1 MNGEIEGPG
10 HLSLFYIYIYNLG
23 DTHSKHGT
31 SGWHKRSPGNS
42 GEGDGDPHNPMPRLS
57 VCADS
62 HKVDRS
68 KLAQTEVCSKFF
80 FFLKMIENYPNFIY
94 IFCSFQLLNLMEIH
108 LAFY

>member
-1 MNGEIEGPG
+1 MDQG
-10 HLSLFYIYIYNLG
+10 IYLYSIYNLG

-80 FFLKMIENYPNFIY
+80 LKK
-94 IFCSFQLLNLMEIH
+94 
-108 LAFY
+108 

>member
-1 MNGEIEGPG
+1 MYYVGSFFFHFVQLTYSFSYEWRNRWTRAFISIL
-10 HLSLFYIYIYNLG
+10 HIYIYNLG

-80 FFLKMIENYPNFIY
+80 LKK
-94 IFCSFQLLNLMEIH
+94 
-108 LAFY
+108 

>member
-1 MNGEIEGPG
+1 MDQG
-10 HLSLFYIYIYNLG
+10 IYLYFTNIYNLG

-68 KLAQTEVCSKFF
+68 KLAQTEVVHFF
-80 FFLKMIENYPNFIY
+80 KKMIENYPNLIY
-94 IFCSFQLLNLMEIH
+94 VYFLKWIVFGF
-108 LAFY
+108 

>member
-1 MNGEIEGPG
+1 MYTMYYVGSFFFIFYNSHILFLMNGEIDGPG

-68 KLAQTEVCSKFF
+68 KLAQTEVVIFF
-80 FFLKMIENYPNFIY
+80 
-94 IFCSFQLLNLMEIH
+94 
-108 LAFY
+108 